1 MARNQGHNL
10 AREQLKAEFDKW
22 LPPHLFRGIKRHGN
36 SRWKPRLLVM
46 MNVIMF
52 WVSGDTLKER
62 FQTARHLVKFLWPK
76 ERIPSSY
83 NGFVNASMHLLPE
96 LRDRLIERLRAC
108 EGEDGAAWR
117 VNGWLI
123 LAVDGSR
130 FECPRSDRNERGL
143 GCAGRE
149 KTTPQ
154 LFHTL
159 LQHVGTGLPWDFRVG
174 PGTDSERHHL
184 QDMLEVLPPQTMLTA
199 DAGFISY
206 DLCHRLMDSGH
217 TFVLRVGGNKTFLT
231 GLETDAPQDDRIVYF
246 WPQAKRSQPP
256 LKLRQIR
263 FRSTGGLPVVLVT
276 NVLDD
281 AILSDETVKQL
292 YESRWGI
299 EVFFRHLKQTFKF
312 GRMHSRTPETAMNEH
327 CWKLISFWFL
337 QRMAVARQLAAR
349 MNPRRFSA
357 ATARTEIRE
366 MLQLMQQ
373 NRRGPSLERRFL
385 QMKGDDY
392 KRRGPKA
399 TGKYPRKKSEH
410 PPSPPKIQPAKPC
423 QIRRARSL
431 GIKTLLIS

>member
-1 MARNQGHNL
+1 MARKQGRNL
-10 AREQLKAEFDKW
+10 AREQLKAEFEKW
-22 LPPHLFRGIKRHGN
+22 LPPHLFRGIKQHGN
-36 SRWKPRLLVM
+36 SRWKPRLLVIVD
-46 MNVIMF
+46 VIMF
-52 WVSGDTLKER
+52 WVSGDTLDER
-62 FQTARHLVKFLWPK
+62 FRSARHLVRFLWPK
-76 ERIPSSY
+76 ENIPGSY
-83 NGFVNASMHLLPE
+83 SGFVNASIRLWPE
-96 LRDRLIERLRAC
+96 LRDRLVERLRAC
-108 EGEDGAAWR
+108 EGDDAAVWR
-117 VNGWLI
+117 VKGWLV

-130 FECPRSDRNERGL
+130 FECPRSDRNEQGL

-184 QDMLEVLPPQTMLTA
+184 QEMLEELPVRTMLTA

-206 DLCHRLMDSGH
+206 DLCHTLMDSGH

-231 GLETDAPQDDRIVYF
+231 GLEADAPQDDRIVYF
-246 WPQAKRSQPP
+246 WPQAKRSRPP

-263 FRSTGGLPVVLVT
+263 FPSTGGLPVVLVT

-281 AILSDETVKQL
+281 AILSDETAKQL

-299 EVFFRHLKQTFKF
+299 EVFFRHLKQTFDF
-312 GRMHSRTPETAMNEH
+312 GRMLSRTPETAMNEH

-337 QRMAVARQLAAR
+337 QRMAVAHQLTER

-357 ATARTEIRE
+357 ATARREIRE
-366 MLQLMQQ
+366 LLQLMQQ
-373 NRRGPSLERRFL
+373 NRRGPSVKRRFIR
-385 QMKGDDY
+385 MKGDDY
-392 KRRGPKA
+392 ERSGPKT
-399 TGKYPRKKSEH
+399 TGKYPRKKTER
-410 PPSPPKIQPAKPC
+410 PPSPPTIQPAKPC

-431 GIKTLLIS
+431 GIKTHLIS